1 MMIEIELFPKQ
12 RLEPLLKEASEITA
26 ILTASGKAA
35 KLKRK

>member
-12 RLEPLLKEASEITA
+12 RPEPLLKEASEITA

-35 KLKRK
+35 KPKRK